1 VKIAFSKATL
11 SALAIP
17 AGRRRITVTDTQA
30 PGLEYELRAT
40 GGFFAY
46 RYSLSGRQRSRA
58 IGKWG
63 VISIADARR
72 KCLELARS
80 VSLGEDPQK
89 EEQLRRECPT
99 FNQFF
104 SSQYLPFAQMAK
116 RSSSTDERY
125 FKNHLKPVFGKLL
138 LNQIEK
144 SYITSFLQRKTADGF
159 KPATVNRMLIILRYS
174 LNKAI
179 EWGVP
184 GMTVNPAA
192 GIKTLAENNKI
203 ERYLSTEEA
212 ERLKAALE
220 ASTHPLLKFFVVFLL
235 VTGARRGEALGAK
248 WSDIDLSRGVW
259 RVPLAKSGK
268 ARHIVLSDSAID
280 CLLALREK
288 CASSANSAVKSSP
301 YLFPSWQT
309 GKMITSSLYARWHAA
324 RKKAGLEDL
333 RLHDLRHSFASA
345 LVNNGVPLFEVQKL
359 LGHASISTTER
370 YAHLQPRRLIE
381 SASVAGN
388 YYAGALGARNGL
400 SADADPQFFELPVV
414 SFNPQVTPPSPNLR
428 LKH

>member
-46 RYSLSGRQRSRA
+46 RYSLSGRQRSKA
-58 IGKWG
+58 IGKLG

-80 VSLGEDPQK
+80 VALGEDPRK
-89 EEQLRRECPT
+89 EDAAPAPCPT
-99 FNQFF
+99 FSQFF
-104 SSQYLPFAQMAK
+104 SSQYLPFAEMTK
-116 RSSSTDERY
+116 RSSSTDARY
-125 FKNHLKPVFGKLL
+125 FKHHLRPVFGGLE
-138 LNQIEK
+138 LNAISK
-144 SYITSFLQRKTADGF
+144 SFITAFLQKKTADGF
-159 KPATVNRMLIILRYS
+159 KPASVNRMLIILRYS

-184 GMTVNPAA
+184 GITVNPAA

-203 ERYLSTEEA
+203 ERYLTTEEA

-280 CLLALREK
+280 CLVALKKK
-288 CASSANSAVKSSP
+288 CASAPNSAVRNSP
-301 YLFPSWQT
+301 YLFPSWRT
-309 GKMITSSLYARWHAA
+309 GKLITSSLYARWHAA

-370 YAHLQPRRLIE
+370 YAHLQPQRLVE

-388 YYAGALGARNGL
+388 YYANALGARRGL
-400 SADADPQFFELPVV
+400 NAEAGQQFFELPVV
-414 SFNPQVTPPSPNLR
+414 SFYPSGTPATPAVR
-428 LKH
+428 LKR